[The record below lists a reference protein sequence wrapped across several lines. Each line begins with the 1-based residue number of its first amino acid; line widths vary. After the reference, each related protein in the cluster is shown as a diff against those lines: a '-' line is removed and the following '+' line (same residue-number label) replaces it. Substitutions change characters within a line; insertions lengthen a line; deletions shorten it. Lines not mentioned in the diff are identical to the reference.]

1 MRRFIVMRYRVF
13 GTNDAPRPAGGRES
27 WHGGRMGRTSL
38 SRTIAAVLAGAALFL
53 TAGSCG
59 GGEDEDGD
67 DAPGVTQQEDGD
79 GEGDD

>member
-1 MRRFIVMRYRVF
+1 
-13 GTNDAPRPAGGRES
+13 
-27 WHGGRMGRTSL
+27 MGRTSL

-59 GGEDEDGD
+59 GGGDDDDGD

>member
-1 MRRFIVMRYRVF
+1 M
-13 GTNDAPRPAGGRES
+13 
-27 WHGGRMGRTSL
+27 

-59 GGEDEDGD
+59 DGEDGDGD

-79 GEGDD
+79 GEDDG

>member
-1 MRRFIVMRYRVF
+1 
-13 GTNDAPRPAGGRES
+13 
-27 WHGGRMGRTSL
+27 MGRTSL

-59 GGEDEDGD
+59 GGEDDDGD

>member
-1 MRRFIVMRYRVF
+1 
-13 GTNDAPRPAGGRES
+13 
-27 WHGGRMGRTSL
+27 L

-59 GGEDEDGD
+59 GGDGDDGD

-79 GEGDD
+79 GDDD

>member
-1 MRRFIVMRYRVF
+1 M
-13 GTNDAPRPAGGRES
+13 
-27 WHGGRMGRTSL
+27 

-59 GGEDEDGD
+59 GGEGDGDD

-79 GEGDD
+79 GDDD